1 MLLRLLAPIVMAYLA
16 KRIFGQRQSGAVA
29 GDGSQSASPQ
39 VLGDIL
45 GREHQRV
52 SQQGGAGGGLLG
64 AVLDRDGDG
73 DVDFSDLLKAGG
85 SILGGGGRA

>member
-1 MLLRLLAPIVMAYLA
+1 MAYLA
-16 KRIFGQRQSGAVA
+16 KRMFGQRQSGAIA
-29 GDGSQSASPQ
+29 SDGSQAASPQ

-45 GREHQRV
+45 GQEHQRV
-52 SQQGGAGGGLLG
+52 SQQGGAAGGLLG

-85 SILGGGGRA
+85 SILGGGGRT